1 MNQPP
6 SGGAWQ
12 RRGGGAGRSGASSR
26 RAAPARPGRRRRVP
40 GCARNR
46 RGPHR
51 ERGSQT
57 LEFALTIPAV
67 VLLLVLVLHAGLLG
81 VDLVAAQG
89 MAREAARTAA
99 VDDDVAVQSA
109 ARAAAGRRPV
119 RVTLTPPAGTRRPGD
134 VVTARLELASRGFA
148 AFGVRV
154 WVPAHA
160 SMRVEDR

>member
-12 RRGGGAGRSGASSR
+12 RRGGGAGRSGASPR
-26 RAAPARPGRRRRVP
+26 RAVPAHPGRGRAP
-40 GCARNR
+40 GCVRNR
-46 RGPHR
+46 RGSHR

-99 VDDDVAVQSA
+99 VDDDAAVQSA

-119 RVTLTPPAGTRRPGD
+119 RVTLTPPGGTRRPGD

-154 WVPAHA
+154 WVPARA

>member
-1 MNQPP
+1 MNLPP

-12 RRGGGAGRSGASSR
+12 RRGGGAGRSGASPR
-26 RAAPARPGRRRRVP
+26 PAGPARPGHRRPP
-40 GCARNR
+40 GCARHR
-46 RGPHR
+46 RRAHR

-109 ARAAAGRRPV
+109 ARASAGRRPV
-119 RVTLTPPAGTRRPGD
+119 RVTVTPPAGTRRPGD

-154 WVPAHA
+154 WVPAQA